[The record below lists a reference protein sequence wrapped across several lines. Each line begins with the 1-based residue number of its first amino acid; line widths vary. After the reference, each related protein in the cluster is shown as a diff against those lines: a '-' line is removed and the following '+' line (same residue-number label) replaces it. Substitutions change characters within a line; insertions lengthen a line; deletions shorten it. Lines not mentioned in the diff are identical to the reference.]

1 MNEAGVSAP
10 PGVGARYPCREVAM
24 NDYDPEREQTV
35 LSEGE
40 DGVRVFFDTPPD
52 AAFIMDNQGTI
63 ITLNENLAR
72 RFNHDVEEM
81 VGSNIFDYFSPE
93 VARSRKALMERI
105 ITGRKPISCTDF
117 RDGVWLE
124 NCYYPVLDRSGS
136 VAKVAVFSRDVT
148 AIRRAEEALRESE
161 ERYRTAIENS
171 NDGVAI
177 LKGNIHL
184 YVNGK
189 FVEIF
194 GYDSPADI
202 IGKPQSLTVHPDDY
216 ERVADFT
223 QRRQRGEAMPERY
236 EFKGVRRNGDIVYIE
251 VSATGTTYRGE
262 SVALVYMRDV
272 TSRRVR
278 EEELWL
284 TRFSIEHA
292 SESVFWIRPD
302 GRFVYVNE
310 AACSKLG
317 YKKEELLALRVADVD
332 PDHTKR
338 ELSVIGRSMAEKSS
352 ITFRS
357 HHQAR
362 DGRIFPVEVIANHV
376 VYNGEDF
383 IFCFARDVSD
393 KELAEERLNAE
404 RQRFQV
410 LIENVPF
417 GMAMFD
423 SKDRYL
429 YVNPK
434 FTEIFGYTL
443 AEIPDR
449 VSWFER
455 AYPDEALRKIVAD
468 AWDHDD
474 SANRAGEKMPRTF
487 PVVCR
492 DGATKLINF
501 ITVRLER
508 GDYIVSF
515 EDITERRRAE
525 EALANEKERLAVTL
539 RSIGD
544 GVIATD
550 SDGRIVLMNA
560 VAEELTGWKQ
570 EEATG
575 RDLTDVFHIIN
586 ERTRVRCES
595 PVDKVL
601 RMGTVVGL
609 ANHTALISKDGRE
622 LVIADSG
629 APIWDGDGGIAGVVL
644 VFRDVTE
651 KKRMDEELQRMSKL
665 ESVGILAGGIAHDF
679 NNILAAVLGNVSL
692 AKMYARPSDER
703 VLKRL
708 EDAEQ
713 AVLRA
718 KDLTLQLLTFSKGGS
733 PILKTTSI
741 ENVVRE
747 TASFALTGSGVR
759 CDFTFGEDLSPVDID
774 EGQMSQVI
782 NNLVINSQ
790 QAMSGGGVITIE
802 AANLVTT
809 REIVEHGAFL
819 QPGAY
824 VRISVKDDGIGIAPE
839 HVHKVFDPYFTTKD
853 KGSGLGL
860 ATSYS
865 IIKNHDGH
873 ITLES
878 EPGAGTTFF
887 IYLKASRRP
896 AASIRRDIRDVRNT
910 TVRARVLHMDDEAM
924 ILKATKEMLEGLGY
938 DVTSVADGREA
949 VARYREARTAGT
961 PFDVVL
967 LDITVRGGLGG
978 KDAMRELL
986 AIDPGVKA
994 IVSSGYSNDPVMASY
1009 RRYGFRG
1016 VIAKPCLMSELDE
1029 IIRRVLEEG

>member
-1 MNEAGVSAP
+1 MSEVSAP
-10 PGVGARYPCREVAM
+10 VPRGVGARYPCCEVVM
-24 NDYDPEREQTV
+24 NDYDLETEQAA
-35 LSEGE
+35 SYRGE
-40 DGVRVFFDTPPD
+40 DDVRVFFDTPPD
-52 AAFIMDNQGTI
+52 AAFVMDNEGTI
-63 ITLNENLAR
+63 ITLNEDLAR

-81 VGSNIFDYFSPE
+81 VGSNIFDYFSPD

-105 ITGRKPISCTDF
+105 ITGRRPLSCTDF

-124 NCYYPVLDRSGS
+124 SCYYPVLDRRGS
-136 VAKVAVFSRDVT
+136 VAKIAVVSRDVT
-148 AIRRAEEALRESE
+148 AVRRAEEALRESE

-202 IGKPQSLTVHPDDY
+202 IGKPQSLTVHPDDHQ
-216 ERVADFT
+216 RVADFT

-236 EFKGVRRNGDIVYIE
+236 EFKGVKRDGDIVYIE

-262 SVALVYMRDV
+262 TVALVYMRDV
-272 TSRRVR
+272 TARRMR

-292 SESVFWIRPD
+292 SESIFWIRPD
-302 GRFVYVNE
+302 GCFVYVNE
-310 AACSKLG
+310 AACNKLG
-317 YKKEELLALRVADVD
+317 YTKQELLALRVVDVD
-332 PDHTKR
+332 PDHTRR
-338 ELSVIGRSMAEKSS
+338 ELSAIGRCMAEDGS

-357 HHQAR
+357 HHQAK
-362 DGRIFPVEVIANHV
+362 DGRVFPVEVIANHV
-376 VYNGEDF
+376 AYNGEDF

-393 KELAEERLNAE
+393 KELAEERLNEE
-404 RQRFQV
+404 RQKFQV
-410 LIENVPF
+410 LIEHAPF

-423 SKDRYL
+423 RDDRYL

-449 VSWFER
+449 AAWFER
-455 AYPDEALRKIVAD
+455 AYPDESVRRIAAD
-468 AWDHDD
+468 AWHHDNSTRD
-474 SANRAGEKMPRTF
+474 AGEKMPRTF

-492 DGATKLINF
+492 DGATKLISF

-515 EDITERRRAE
+515 EDITERRLAE
-525 EALANEKERLAVTL
+525 EALANVNERLAVTL

-550 SDGRIVLMNA
+550 ADGRIVLMND
-560 VAEELTGWKQ
+560 VAEDLTGWKQ
-570 EEATG
+570 GEAAG
-575 RDLTDVFHIIN
+575 RELTDVFHIIN
-586 ERTRVRCES
+586 ERTRARCES

-609 ANHTALISKDGRE
+609 ANHTALISRDGRE

-629 APIWDGDGGIAGVVL
+629 APIRDGDGNIAGVVL

-651 KKRMDEELQRMSKL
+651 KKRMDEELQKMSKL

-692 AKMYARPSDER
+692 AKMYAEPSDER

-747 TASFALTGSGVR
+747 AASFALTGSGIR
-759 CDFTFGEDLSPVDID
+759 CDFAFAEDLLPVDID

-790 QAMSGGGVITIE
+790 QAMAGGGTITIE
-802 AANLVTT
+802 AANLAAGHAT
-809 REIVEHGAFL
+809 VEHGAL
-819 QPGAY
+819 LKPGSY
-824 VRISVKDDGIGIAPE
+824 VRISVKDHGTGIAPE

-853 KGSGLGL
+853 RGSGLGL

-878 EPGAGTTFF
+878 EPGSGTTFF
-887 IYLKASRRP
+887 IYLKASRRL
-896 AASIRRDIRDVRNT
+896 AASITRDIRDMRSAVL
-910 TVRARVLHMDDEAM
+910 RARVLHMDDDST
-924 ILKATKEMLEGLGY
+924 IRKTTKEMLEGLGY
-938 DVTSVADGREA
+938 DVTSSADGRDA
-949 VARYREARTAGT
+949 IVRYREATARGT
-961 PFDVVL
+961 PFDIVL
-967 LDITVRGGLGG
+967 LDITVPGGLGG
-978 KDAMRELL
+978 KDTLKELL
-986 AIDPGVKA
+986 AIDPGVRA
-994 IVSSGYSNDPVMASY
+994 IVSSGYSNDPVMANY
-1009 RRYGFRG
+1009 RDYGFKG
-1016 VIAKPCLMSELDE
+1016 IIAKPCLMAELDE
-1029 IIRRVLEEG
+1029 IIRQVLEEN